1 MTEDQNAAC
10 HVTEENEV
18 FFQKRQTRAEPQD
31 NHSRSPLSNGR
42 WWSPV
47 VQGDSA
53 LGPKVAAVAAVM
65 VRKGW
70 SPPPRDSTCAQ
81 GSSGRTR
88 RWWSPVVQGD
98 SALGPNVAAVAAVM
112 VRKGWSPPLQDSAC
126 AQGSSGRTSQCVVAV
141 PSCSMLNPSFDLSLC
156 RASLERK
163 GFQIPVGD
171 MEVPLK
177 TALDVPSVRRYM
189 VFNSAFFHF
198 IMAPVLYVVV
208 WCAVFSTLHLYITV
222 SDYWVLCLTVSLASI
237 ILTSAI
243 IFILHYC
250 NKELY
255 FVYWDMSHCFSTL
268 VETLEDNSETSVQ
281 QNKLKSK
288 MSHLVLVTEV
298 SDRGPDAGGSEEE
311 QESLDERRPL
321 LRNED
326 PDCSSSSNHSG
337 KAKVTQN
344 YSLVPDSSLSAQA
357 KAYQLLMTY
366 SAAYVKLLVSEQFS
380 GQSQHHVQ
388 PRRSH
393 CTTTPVC
400 LCQYIKMKIL

>member
-198 IMAPVLYVVV
+198 IMAP
-208 WCAVFSTLHLYITV
+208 
-222 SDYWVLCLTVSLASI
+222 
-237 ILTSAI
+237 
-243 IFILHYC
+243 
-250 NKELY
+250 LY